1 MKMAKSKILVLG
13 LLAGLLVG
21 LLFASS
27 CSQASSGG
35 TSTST
40 RFDWAYY
47 VIVLVIIVGI
57 FYFFMIRP
65 QANQRKRQEK
75 LMSELKPGDQV
86 IGAGGIY
93 GEIESVD
100 SDTVVLKVE
109 SGAKIRVAKQSIAV
123 KR

>member
-1 MKMAKSKILVLG
+1 MAKSKILVPG

-21 LLFASS
+21 LLFISS
-27 CSQASSGG
+27 CTQSSSEGN
-35 TSTST
+35 SAST
-40 RFDWAYY
+40 RFEWIYY
-47 VIVLVIIVGI
+47 AIIVIVIIAV
-57 FYFFMIRP
+57 FYLFMIRP
-65 QANQRKRQEK
+65 QSNQRKQQQK
-75 LMSELKPGDQV
+75 LMTELKPGDQV

-100 SDTVVLKVE
+100 ADTVVLKVE

>member
-1 MKMAKSKILVLG
+1 MAKNKILTLG
-13 LLAGLLVG
+13 LLGGLLVG
-21 LLFASS
+21 LLCISGCTQTSS
-27 CSQASSGG
+27 AG

-40 RFDWAYY
+40 TFQWIYY
-47 VIVLVIIVGI
+47 AVIIVAI
-57 FYFFMIRP
+57 IAVFYLLMIRP
-65 QANQRKRQEK
+65 QANQRKQQQK
-75 LMSELKPGDQV
+75 FMAELKPGDQV

-100 SDTVVLKVE
+100 EDTVVLKVE